1 MGAGGLPEGKVHL
14 EGRDELTH
22 PEDLFLNSWSS
33 RTRHFSARPDHG
45 QLHSSL
51 LTPWHENEKR
61 LEHPPP
67 THSAFGLAKAWSRLN
82 PIRWRCINKDY
93 HRALRPSDGLPRQC
107 CQGRPGSS
115 SSQLPS
121 CVGAQGPLCSI
132 SRSVPASGIALFL
145 CSLRGSTAPP
155 PSFSMCPWALL
166 KKGAV
171 EGPCLGGD
179 ALRIIES

>member
-22 PEDLFLNSWSS
+22 PEDLFLNSWST

-61 LEHPPP
+61 LKRPPP
-67 THSAFGLAKAWSRLN
+67 THSAFGLAKAWSRLT

-93 HRALRPSDGLPRQC
+93 HRALSPSDGLPRQC

-121 CVGAQGPLCSI
+121 CVGAQVHC
-132 SRSVPASGIALFL
+132 ALFL
-145 CSLRGSTAPP
+145 EVCLLQ
-155 PSFSMCPWALL
+155 ALL
-166 KKGAV
+166 FSSAPYGAPWPLLHLSPCAHVLWKKGAV
-171 EGPCLGGD
+171 EGPCLWGD